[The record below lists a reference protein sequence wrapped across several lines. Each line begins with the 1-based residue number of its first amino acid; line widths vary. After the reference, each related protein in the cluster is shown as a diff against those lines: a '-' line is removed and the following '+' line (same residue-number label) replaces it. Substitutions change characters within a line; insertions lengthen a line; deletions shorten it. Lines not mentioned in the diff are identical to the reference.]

1 MRFTDRKTL
10 FTDRIPLLSIRSI
23 RTDRHMAY
31 TDRYSAGVLDN
42 PQIPKD
48 VVVEAEH
55 TKTKRSNGF
64 GRIVK
69 SSSSS
74 RQNVSKAR
82 QKLSNLAAAAIQL
95 VIQSRKSYVFQEN
108 EITCTQKKIKG

>member
-1 MRFTDRKTL
+1 MTTGCG
-10 FTDRIPLLSIRSI
+10 ILLLV
-23 RTDRHMAY
+23 DE
-31 TDRYSAGVLDN
+31 
-42 PQIPKD
+42 D
-48 VVVEAEH
+48 VIVEAEN
-55 TKTKRSNGF
+55 TETKRSNGF

-69 SSSSS
+69 SSS

-82 QKLSNLAAAAIQL
+82 QKLPNLAAAAIQL